1 MASTIENTDSTVPAK
16 RKAGRRQSGE
26 GPNINR
32 NTILRT
38 ALKLTTKTPLQEVSI
53 LNVARTMEITPA
65 LVHYYIG
72 GREWLTSG
80 TMNLFYKGML
90 RAWPEPTGI
99 WQKDL
104 IAAARLIHGR
114 FSAYPGIAA
123 YAVSNARFRLCQL
136 TAFGDREY
144 GLEVIERVT
153 GCVRG
158 SGLPS
163 EQTGIYSSQLF
174 ELAVST
180 ANALSNH
187 IYPKDHKAFLREKAR
202 KLDPGRYPHI
212 EYAGG
217 APLAIG
223 STAFDEG
230 CKLILLGIEHECSG
244 KSLPELD

>member
-1 MASTIENTDSTVPAK
+1 MASKINNAESTTTPK

-90 RAWPEPTGI
+90 RAWPEATGV

-104 IAAARLIHGR
+104 IAAIRLVHHR
-114 FSAYPGIAA
+114 FAAFPGIAA
-123 YAVSNARFRLCQL
+123 YTVSNARFRVCQL

-153 GCVRG
+153 GCVRA
-158 SGLPS
+158 SGLAP
-163 EQTGIYSSQLF
+163 EQTRIYSSQIF

-187 IYPKDHKAFLREKAR
+187 IYPKDHNAFLNEKTR
-202 KLDPGRYPHI
+202 KLDAEKYPNI
-212 EYAGG
+212 DYLGG
-217 APLAIG
+217 SPLAIA
-223 STAFDEG
+223 STAFEEG
-230 CKLILLGIEHECSG
+230 CKLILLGMEHELSG